1 MLSQS
6 KSLRLRFVVSMCM
19 VLAAGAVS
27 MGTSCITAPKG
38 KGGNGGNGGTSGAT
52 GGTINGTVDSL
63 GDNAPIGAGVTVTA
77 TDSASGV
84 AYVATTSSTGTYS
97 IANVPKGDGTI
108 TLSTLPTGCTV
119 PAAVNYTGETNG
131 GTLSFNIIVNC
142 PIQLP

>member
-38 KGGNGGNGGTSGAT
+38 KGGTGGTGSSGAT

-63 GDNAPIGAGVTVTA
+63 ADNAPIGAGVTVTA

-84 AYVATTSSTGTYS
+84 AYVGTTAANGTYS

-119 PAAVNYTGETNG
+119 PSTVNYTGEANG
-131 GTLSFNIIVNC
+131 GTLTYNIIVDC